1 MLEKTDTKQGARF
14 RKGQSGNPSG
24 RPRGARNKTTL
35 AVEAL
40 LDGEAEVLT
49 RKAIE
54 RAKDGDAVALRL
66 CLERI
71 LPPRKDRPV
80 SFALPKI
87 ESAADAGKA
96 STAILT
102 AVATGDVTPLEAEAV
117 LRLLE
122 GHAKVLEVRDLEERI
137 TTLEL
142 KAGTGSH
149 GEQKEAP

>member
-1 MLEKTDTKQGARF
+1 MTKRSVVPA
-14 RKGQSGNPSG
+14 
-24 RPRGARNKTTL
+24 T
-35 AVEAL
+35 
-40 LDGEAEVLT
+40 
-49 RKAIE
+49 
-54 RAKDGDAVALRL
+54 AVAPKSQRGRVEPRATTLRL

-117 LRLLE
+117 LISL
-122 GHAKVLEVRDLEERI
+122 V
-137 TTLEL
+137 
-142 KAGTGSH
+142 
-149 GEQKEAP
+149 

>member
-1 MLEKTDTKQGARF
+1 MGARTLEKTDTKQGARF

-54 RAKDGDAVALRL
+54 RAKDGDSVALRL

-80 SFALPKI
+80 SFALPK
-87 ESAADAGKA
+87 D
-96 STAILT
+96 
-102 AVATGDVTPLEAEAV
+102 
-117 LRLLE
+117 R
-122 GHAKVLEVRDLEERI
+122 ERRRR
-137 TTLEL
+137 
-142 KAGTGSH
+142 G
-149 GEQKEAP
+149 